1 MGIINWFKDRR
12 YDEVISNIKQ
22 LQADIQFLDAKVEAM
37 KTNVNSLRGLW
48 NKKVSKSSEPEEQ
61 EDDVEYI
68 RRIFNGQLPIEL
80 AHIDKNKYTQETLKR
95 DG

>member
-48 NKKVSKSSEPEEQ
+48 NKKVSKSSEPSIYVVYLTDSYQ
-61 EDDVEYI
+61 
-68 RRIFNGQLPIEL
+68 
-80 AHIDKNKYTQETLKR
+80 
-95 DG
+95 